1 MKKTILATTLALIGI
16 SAASANDDFKLFAD
30 KNKKKPTPKVS
41 VKAADEPN
49 EVVVK
54 ETVSESKYVT
64 YVDGKAVE
72 VSGFKPAEK
81 ATPVAETTHQEA
93 YLKKMLSQQEKDKKA
108 EAKKAKA
115 VAVAPVETA
124 RADESWKDKYVNTY
138 PDGLHMFK
146 DNGTY
151 KVKQYK
157 HNGLVTTSVEDKK
170 FYGILANIMKIEES
184 KKKDSKKNQRKL
196 KAYDYKVHEL
206 AEKGNENSIDYL
218 CINPRKSP
226 YIQVDVMKHYCSIAA
241 AKGHVEF
248 LGYRAWFD
256 DRVATKVSNNTGRK
270 QHNHLLSQTLK
281 AQASWALLLEIQNT
295 PSEKARQKTVDELN
309 QKQSAHWL
317 HADAVE
323 YAKNTP
329 HEVAHSH

>member
-16 SAASANDDFKLFAD
+16 STVSANDDFKLFAD
-30 KNKKKPTPKVS
+30 KNKQKPTPKVS

-49 EVVVK
+49 GVVVK

-81 ATPVAETTHQEA
+81 ATPVAETTQQEA

-108 EAKKAKA
+108 EAKKAK
-115 VAVAPVETA
+115 
-124 RADESWKDKYVNTY
+124 ADESWKDKYVNTY

-157 HNGLVTTSVEDKK
+157 HNGLVSTSVEDKK

-196 KAYDYKVHEL
+196 KAYDYKVYEL

-256 DRVATKVSNNTGRK
+256 DKIATKVSNYRTGRK
-270 QHNHLLSQTLK
+270 QHDHLLMKTLK
-281 AQASWALLLEIQNT
+281 GQASWALLLEAQNA
-295 PSEKARQKTVDELN
+295 PNEAVRQRVVRELN
-309 QKQSAHWL
+309 EKQSSHWL

-323 YAKNTP
+323 LIKTTP
-329 HEVAHSH
+329 HELAHSH